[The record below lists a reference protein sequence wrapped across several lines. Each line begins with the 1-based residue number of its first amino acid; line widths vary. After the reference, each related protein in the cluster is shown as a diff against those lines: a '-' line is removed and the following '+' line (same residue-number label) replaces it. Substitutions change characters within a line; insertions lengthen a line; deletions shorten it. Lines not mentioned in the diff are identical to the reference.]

1 MISFPRPRRLWGDVR
16 FLIGIALIVAA
27 VTGVWLVVSS
37 ARQTMPVL
45 QATRTIVP
53 GETIG
58 GAVRV
63 VEVALGTAAD
73 GYLAPDAL
81 PDGMVATR
89 TIEDG
94 ELVPRTAAAPA
105 ESSRVT
111 SIVVESTT
119 AIPGSVAAGA
129 AVELWS
135 SAPSG
140 EAKGFAAP
148 RILLDEATVASVTR
162 ADGLLAGGHS
172 SVELVVDRAEVGTVL
187 GAVAEGAALSVVPLR
202 ARP

>member
-1 MISFPRPRRLWGDVR
+1 MISFPRPRRPWGDVR
-16 FLIGIALIVAA
+16 FLIGIALVVAA

-37 ARQTMPVL
+37 ARQTTPIL

-53 GETIG
+53 GETVG

-63 VEVALGTAAD
+63 VDVALGTAAD
-73 GYLAPDAL
+73 GYLTPDAL
-81 PDGMVATR
+81 PDGTVATR
-89 TIEDG
+89 TIENG
-94 ELVPRTAAAPA
+94 ELLPRTATAPA
-105 ESSRVT
+105 DSSRVT

-119 AIPGSVAAGA
+119 IPGGVSAGS

-140 EAKGFAAP
+140 EGKGFAAP
-148 RILLDEATVASVTR
+148 RILLDEATVAAVDR
-162 ADGLLAGGHS
+162 ADGLLAGGRS
-172 SVELVVDRAEVGTVL
+172 SIELVVDRTEVGRVL

>member
-1 MISFPRPRRLWGDVR
+1 MISFPRPRRPWGDVR
-16 FLIGIALIVAA
+16 FLIGIALVVAA

-37 ARQTMPVL
+37 ARQTTPVL

-63 VEVALGTAAD
+63 VEVALGSATD
-73 GYLAPDAL
+73 GYVAPDAL
-81 PDGMVATR
+81 PDGTVATR
-89 TIEDG
+89 TIENG
-94 ELVPRTAAAPA
+94 ELLPRAATAAAD
-105 ESSRVT
+105 SSRVT

-119 AIPGSVAAGA
+119 IIPGSVSAGS

-140 EAKGFAAP
+140 DDKGFTAP

-162 ADGLLAGGHS
+162 ADGLLAGGRS
-172 SVELVVDRAEVGTVL
+172 SVELVVDRTEVGTVL